1 MILGLSWKQILS
13 QKRPVGTGQKSS
25 DDEVSEFVIPNKKG
39 MISEIK
45 MKKMNPYLLIEECLY
60 SMCEM
65 VICLVTVLI
74 VEESGGFGGNFHNR
88 HGSYL
93 NWTSVP

>member
-1 MILGLSWKQILS
+1 
-13 QKRPVGTGQKSS
+13 
-25 DDEVSEFVIPNKKG
+25 
-39 MISEIK
+39 

-65 VICLVTVLI
+65 VICLVTVPI

-93 NWTSVP
+93 NWTYVP

>member
-1 MILGLSWKQILS
+1 
-13 QKRPVGTGQKSS
+13 
-25 DDEVSEFVIPNKKG
+25 

-65 VICLVTVLI
+65 VICLVTVPI